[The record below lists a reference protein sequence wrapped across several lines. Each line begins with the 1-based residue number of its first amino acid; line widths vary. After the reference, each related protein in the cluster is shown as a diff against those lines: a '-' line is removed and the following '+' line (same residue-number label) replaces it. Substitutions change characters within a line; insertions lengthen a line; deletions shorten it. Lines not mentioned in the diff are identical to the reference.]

1 MAALG
6 APAAVAVRVAV
17 QAAGP
22 AAGAVQPGTVA
33 VGLAS
38 GHRSYGR
45 LESNWLKH
53 VETTLHFKFQEFQ

>member
-17 QAAGP
+17 QATAP
-22 AAGAVQPGTVA
+22 AAGPAVQPGTVD

-38 GHRSYGR
+38 GHRS
-45 LESNWLKH
+45 
-53 VETTLHFKFQEFQ
+53 FAFQFSRI